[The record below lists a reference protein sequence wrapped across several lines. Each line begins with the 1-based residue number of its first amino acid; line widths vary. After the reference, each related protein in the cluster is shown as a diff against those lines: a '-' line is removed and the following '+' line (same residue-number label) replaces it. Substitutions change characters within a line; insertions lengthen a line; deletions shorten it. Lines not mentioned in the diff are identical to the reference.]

1 MNDAISSALLHRVRQ
16 VEDDGPMDWTLAV
29 AVGSL
34 VVAFGSLAW
43 AVVGTR
49 LSNERADRANQHSQ
63 EANRY
68 AREANER
75 AVRAEEAALW
85 SRMQA
90 AVQRLIG
97 FDPTMEAV
105 GPRLQDM
112 RIAGIDLIDGLPD
125 WTGLDEWL
133 EAERHYGAAIARQV
147 MNRAKPDDTVDQRL
161 ASIDP
166 YMQWAQVLSQNLRL
180 FRRDGYNETAA
191 RKLREH
197 IERQTV
203 QLYEKNGW
211 EQPDRSGFEPLDLDG
226 DE

>member
-1 MNDAISSALLHRVRQ
+1 
-16 VEDDGPMDWTLAV
+16 MDWTLAI

-34 VVAFGSLAW
+34 IVAAGSLAW

-49 LSNERADRANQHSQ
+49 LSNDRADEANRHSQ

-97 FDPTMEAV
+97 FDPTMEPV
-105 GPRLQDM
+105 GSRLQDL
-112 RIAGIDLIDGLPD
+112 RIAGIDLVDGLPD

-133 EAERHYGAAIARQV
+133 EAERQYGAAVARQV
-147 MNRAKPDDTVDQRL
+147 MDRARPDDTVDRRL
-161 ASIDP
+161 ASLDP
-166 YMQWAQVLSQNLRL
+166 YMKWAQLLSQNLRL

-197 IERQTV
+197 IEQQTV
-203 QLYEKNGW
+203 QLYAKNGW
-211 EQPDRSGFEPLDLDG
+211 EQPDRSGFEPLELN

>member
-1 MNDAISSALLHRVRQ
+1 MYDLIAPSVLHCVGRVE
-16 VEDDGPMDWTLAV
+16 EDGAMDWTLAV

-34 VVAFGSLAW
+34 VVAAGSLAW

-49 LSNERADRANQHSQ
+49 LSNNRADEANRHSQ

-75 AVRAEEAALW
+75 AVKAEEAALW

-105 GPRLQDM
+105 GPRLQDL
-112 RIAGIDLIDGLPD
+112 RIAGIDLVDGLPD
-125 WTGLDEWL
+125 WSGLDEWL
-133 EAERHYGAAIARQV
+133 EAERQYGAAVARQV
-147 MNRAKPDDTVDQRL
+147 MDRAKPGDTVDQRL
-161 ASIDP
+161 ASLDP
-166 YMQWAQVLSQNLRL
+166 YMRWAQALSQNLRL

-197 IERQTV
+197 IEQHTA
-203 QLYEKNGW
+203 QLYARNGW
-211 EQPDRSGFEPLDLDG
+211 EQPDRSGFEPLDLG
-226 DE
+226 DD